1 MAWTDHG
8 SYARPVRV
16 LVVGTQLA
24 GPSSRAHRHTLLYF
38 AFVLLFPL
46 HAPILKPYLDLS
58 FGQTQGMGYL
68 DTSSASQVAVE
79 VELLLELQCLVPSV
93 RLAASLA
100 F

>member
-46 HAPILKPYLDLS
+46 HAPVLEPNFDLA

-68 DTSSASQVAVE
+68 YASSSGQVAVE
-79 VELLLELQCLVPSV
+79 VEFLLELQRLVSSI

-100 F
+100 L